1 MEEGEE
7 MKLFVEALIKF
18 VSGLLI
24 VILLLFI
31 PAGTIKYYN
40 GWLFIA
46 LLFIPMVFFGLYLYF
61 KEPELLK
68 KRLKSKETEGKQK
81 LAVGLSGLVFVAS
94 FVVSGLDYRFSL
106 TKVNSIVLT
115 ISSFSLLFGYF
126 MYMKVMQE
134 NAYLSRVVEVQ
145 ENQKVIDTG
154 LYGIIR
160 HPMYLATLLMFL
172 AIPLVL
178 GSYIGFMIM
187 LIYPLAIVIRIKNE
201 EEVLEKDL
209 KGYKE
214 YKEKVKYRLIPF
226 IW

>member
-1 MEEGEE
+1 
-7 MKLFVEALIKF
+7 MKLFVEAFIKF
-18 VSGLLI
+18 VSGLSLVMI
-24 VILLLFI
+24 LLFI

-46 LLFIPMVFFGLYLYF
+46 LLFLPMIFFGIYLYL
-61 KEPELLK
+61 KDPELLK
-68 KRLKSKETEGKQK
+68 KRLKIKETEEKQK
-81 LAVGLSGLVFVAS
+81 LVIGLSALVFVVT
-94 FVVSGLDYRFSL
+94 FIVSGLDYRFSW
-106 TKVNSIVLT
+106 TKVNDIVL
-115 ISSFSLLFGYF
+115 IAASVCLLLGYF
-126 MYMKVMQE
+126 IYMKVIRE

-145 ENQKVIDTG
+145 KNQKVIDTG
-154 LYGIIR
+154 LYGLIR

-201 EEVLEKDL
+201 EEVLDKNLE
-209 KGYKE
+209 GYLE

>member
-1 MEEGEE
+1 
-7 MKLFVEALIKF
+7 MKLFVEAFIKF
-18 VSGLLI
+18 VSGLSLVMI
-24 VILLLFI
+24 LLFI

-46 LLFIPMVFFGLYLYF
+46 LLFLPMIFFGIYLYL
-61 KEPELLK
+61 KDPELLK
-68 KRLKSKETEGKQK
+68 KRLKTKETEEKQK
-81 LAVGLSGLVFVAS
+81 LVIGLSALVFVVT
-94 FVVSGLDYRFSL
+94 FIVSGLDYRFSW
-106 TKVNSIVLT
+106 TKVNDIVL
-115 ISSFSLLFGYF
+115 IAASVCLLLGYF
-126 MYMKVMQE
+126 IYMKVIRE

-145 ENQKVIDTG
+145 ENQKVIDIG
-154 LYGIIR
+154 LYGLIR

-201 EEVLEKDL
+201 EEVLDKNLE
-209 KGYKE
+209 GYLE

>member
-1 MEEGEE
+1 
-7 MKLFVEALIKF
+7 MKLFVEAFIKF
-18 VSGLLI
+18 VSGLSLVMI
-24 VILLLFI
+24 LLFI

-46 LLFIPMVFFGLYLYF
+46 LLFLPMIFFGIYLYL
-61 KEPELLK
+61 KDPELLK
-68 KRLKSKETEGKQK
+68 KRLKTKETEEKQK
-81 LAVGLSGLVFVAS
+81 LVIGLSALVFVVT
-94 FVVSGLDYRFSL
+94 FIVSGLDYRFSW
-106 TKVNSIVLT
+106 TKVNDIVL
-115 ISSFSLLFGYF
+115 IAASVCLLLGYF
-126 MYMKVMQE
+126 IYMKVIRE

-154 LYGIIR
+154 LYGLIR

-201 EEVLEKDL
+201 EEVLDKNLE
-209 KGYKE
+209 GYLE

>member
-1 MEEGEE
+1 
-7 MKLFVEALIKF
+7 MKLFVEAFIKF
-18 VSGLLI
+18 VSGLSLVMI
-24 VILLLFI
+24 LLFI

-46 LLFIPMVFFGLYLYF
+46 LLFLPMIFFGIYLYL
-61 KEPELLK
+61 KDPELLK
-68 KRLKSKETEGKQK
+68 KRLKTKETEEKQK
-81 LAVGLSGLVFVAS
+81 LVIGLSALVFVVT
-94 FVVSGLDYRFSL
+94 FIVSGLDYRFSW
-106 TKVNSIVLT
+106 TKVNDIVL
-115 ISSFSLLFGYF
+115 IASICLLLGYF
-126 MYMKVMQE
+126 IYMKVIRE

-154 LYGIIR
+154 LYGLIR

-187 LIYPLAIVIRIKNE
+187 LIYPLAIVIRIKDE
-201 EEVLEKDL
+201 EEVLDKNLE
-209 KGYKE
+209 GYLE

>member
-1 MEEGEE
+1 
-7 MKLFVEALIKF
+7 MKLFVEAFIKF
-18 VSGLLI
+18 
-24 VILLLFI
+24 
-31 PAGTIKYYN
+31 
-40 GWLFIA
+40 
-46 LLFIPMVFFGLYLYF
+46 
-61 KEPELLK
+61 
-68 KRLKSKETEGKQK
+68 
-81 LAVGLSGLVFVAS
+81 
-94 FVVSGLDYRFSL
+94 VSGLDYRFSW
-106 TKVNSIVLT
+106 TKVNDIVL
-115 ISSFSLLFGYF
+115 IVASICLLLGYF
-126 MYMKVMQE
+126 IYMKVIRE

-154 LYGIIR
+154 LYGLIR

-201 EEVLEKDL
+201 EEVLDKNLE
-209 KGYKE
+209 GYLE

>member
-1 MEEGEE
+1 
-7 MKLFVEALIKF
+7 MKLFVEAFIKF
-18 VSGLLI
+18 
-24 VILLLFI
+24 
-31 PAGTIKYYN
+31 
-40 GWLFIA
+40 
-46 LLFIPMVFFGLYLYF
+46 
-61 KEPELLK
+61 
-68 KRLKSKETEGKQK
+68 
-81 LAVGLSGLVFVAS
+81 
-94 FVVSGLDYRFSL
+94 VSGLDYRFSW
-106 TKVNSIVLT
+106 TKVNDIVL
-115 ISSFSLLFGYF
+115 IAASVCLLLGYF
-126 MYMKVMQE
+126 IYMKVIRE

-154 LYGIIR
+154 LYGLIR

-201 EEVLEKDL
+201 EEVLDKNLE
-209 KGYKE
+209 GYLE

>member
-1 MEEGEE
+1 V
-7 MKLFVEALIKF
+7 KLFVEAFIKF
-18 VSGLLI
+18 VSGLSLVMI
-24 VILLLFI
+24 LLFI

-46 LLFIPMVFFGLYLYF
+46 LLFLPMIFFGIYLYL
-61 KEPELLK
+61 KDPELLK
-68 KRLKSKETEGKQK
+68 KRLKTKETEEKQK
-81 LAVGLSGLVFVAS
+81 LVIGLSALVFVVT
-94 FVVSGLDYRFSL
+94 FIVSGLDYRFSW
-106 TKVNSIVLT
+106 TKVNDIVL
-115 ISSFSLLFGYF
+115 IAASVCLLLGYF
-126 MYMKVMQE
+126 IYMKVIRE

-145 ENQKVIDTG
+145 ENQKVIDIG
-154 LYGIIR
+154 LYGLIR

-201 EEVLEKDL
+201 EEVLDKNLE
-209 KGYKE
+209 GYLE

>member
-1 MEEGEE
+1 
-7 MKLFVEALIKF
+7 MKLFVEAFIKF
-18 VSGLLI
+18 VSGLSLVMI
-24 VILLLFI
+24 LLFI

-46 LLFIPMVFFGLYLYF
+46 LLFLPMIFFGIYLYL
-61 KEPELLK
+61 KDPELLK
-68 KRLKSKETEGKQK
+68 KRLKTKETEEKQK
-81 LAVGLSGLVFVAS
+81 LVIGLSALVFVVT
-94 FVVSGLDYRFSL
+94 FIVSGLDYRFSW
-106 TKVNSIVLT
+106 TKVNDIVL
-115 ISSFSLLFGYF
+115 IVASICLLLGYF
-126 MYMKVMQE
+126 IYMKVIRE

-145 ENQKVIDTG
+145 KNQKVIDTG
-154 LYGIIR
+154 LYGFIR

-187 LIYPLAIVIRIKNE
+187 LIYPLAIVIRIKDE
-201 EEVLEKDL
+201 EEVLDKNLE
-209 KGYKE
+209 GYLE